1 MVAWLPLLVA
11 LGAAARVPVVTT
23 GGADRRTVTQHP
35 RHPNGRAF
43 VVSTLEPAKAAAA
56 KLGRGH
62 ESWFL
67 PPAVA
72 ICAARSRA
80 PLHTRPS
87 ITAIFARDT
96 ADSGPNAAAMAA
108 GPHRSLSRP

>member
-56 KLGRGH
+56 KLGR
-62 ESWFL
+62 
-67 PPAVA
+67 
-72 ICAARSRA
+72 ARVVVSTTSCCDLRGA
-80 PLHTRPS
+80 
-87 ITAIFARDT
+87 
-96 ADSGPNAAAMAA
+96 
-108 GPHRSLSRP
+108 